1 MATMPSKKAA
11 RGRPTLLDD
20 DRLERISNALR
31 DGASIENA
39 SRAAG
44 IHRAT
49 YHNWMERGRN
59 ERDRIAAGLEV
70 DENETPFLDFLDNIE
85 KAQAEAAVN
94 FIGEIANHARNG
106 TWQAAAWILERK
118 FPREWGR
125 FDRTEH
131 TGSEGGPVRLDVS
144 TEDLERKVQRILEGR
159 SRP

>member
-1 MATMPSKKAA
+1 MAAKKT
-11 RGRPTLLDD
+11 GRPTLLDE

-31 DGASIENA
+31 DGASIEHA

-49 YHNWMERGRN
+49 YHNWVERGRN
-59 ERDRIAAGLEV
+59 ERDRRGAGLPA
-70 DENETPFLDFLDNIE
+70 DENETPFLDFLDTIE

-94 FIGEIANHARNG
+94 FIGEIASHARNG

-118 FPREWGR
+118 YPREWGR

-131 TGSEGGPVRLDVS
+131 TGPEGGPVKLDVS
-144 TEDLERKVQRILEGR
+144 TEDLERKVQRILETR
-159 SRP
+159 DESE